1 MNDMIWAIPAVVA
14 LMTFPQVKY
23 SLRMDTKLDPL
34 AADRAFFAA
43 LISANLDSLDSLL
56 VEDFILIDVL
66 SGSEITK
73 PMLLAAV
80 GSSQLK
86 FDAIE
91 PVESRL
97 RVYAANTAV
106 VTGRTELCGRVGEAA
121 FTASSRYTHVFI
133 SQDGGWML
141 ASAQGTQI
149 R

>member
-1 MNDMIWAIPAVVA
+1 M
-14 LMTFPQVKY
+14 KY
-23 SLRMDTKLDPL
+23 SPRVDTKLDPL
-34 AADRAFFAA
+34 AADRAFLSA
-43 LISANLDSLDSLL
+43 LVSANLESLDSLL
-56 VEDFILIDVL
+56 VDDFILIDIL

-80 GSSQLK
+80 GSSQVK

-97 RVYAANTAV
+97 RVYAINTAV
-106 VTGRTELCGRVGEAA
+106 VTGRTELRGRVGEGA
-121 FTASSRYTHVFI
+121 FTVSSRYTHVFV

-149 R
+149 G

>member
-1 MNDMIWAIPAVVA
+1 M
-14 LMTFPQVKY
+14 KY
-23 SLRMDTKLDPL
+23 SPPVDMKLDPL

-56 VEDFILIDVL
+56 IDDFLLIDVL
-66 SGSEITK
+66 NGAEVTK

-80 GSSQLK
+80 GSSQVK

-91 PVESRL
+91 AVESRL
-97 RVYAANTAV
+97 RMFAANTAV
-106 VTGRTELCGRVGEAA
+106 VTGRTEMRGRVGEAA
-121 FTASSRYTHVFI
+121 FTASSRYTHVFVA
-133 SQDGGWML
+133 QDGYWAL